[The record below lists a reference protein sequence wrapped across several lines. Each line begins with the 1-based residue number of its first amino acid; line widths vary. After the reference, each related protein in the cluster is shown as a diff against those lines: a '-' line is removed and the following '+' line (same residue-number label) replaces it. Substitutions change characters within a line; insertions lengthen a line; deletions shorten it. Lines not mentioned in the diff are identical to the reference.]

1 MSALHFGNP
10 RLTLG
15 EKGAPITF
23 GKGAIANA
31 LHVLTFIA
39 ADGLEYILTFDDAES
54 VENIAVGAI

>member
-23 GKGAIANA
+23 GKG
-31 LHVLTFIA
+31 VLVPPA
-39 ADGLEYILTFDDAES
+39 GYQLLKGPDGLYLKGSD
-54 VENIAVGAI
+54 GAYLYGVAK